1 MRLLTGRASKTEP
14 ERARAWPRA
23 AAGETLAD
31 LRRNWVLYLMA
42 LPAVVAVALFSY
54 GPMFG
59 IVIAFQDYSLVRGV
73 FGSEWVGLKNFE
85 DAFRNPFFLSALRNS
100 VIISAMKLL
109 IGFPAGIL
117 LALLLNEI
125 RITWFKR
132 AVQTA
137 TMLPYFISWVVV
149 ATIFRNVLGQNGLVN
164 QVLQHVFGLPTIN
177 LLSDPDTFRW
187 MIVFQDIWKGWG
199 FSAVLYLAAISTIDP
214 AVYEAAEVDGAN
226 RWQKIRYITLP
237 GIQATILL
245 LFILS
250 CGSLIFAGFEQIY
263 VMGTTAVASTGEI
276 IETFTLKLGLTQ
288 GRYGLAAAVGL
299 FQAVIG
305 LGLVLLANWLVKRAR
320 QDGIL

>member
-1 MRLLTGRASKTEP
+1 VSTGDSL
-14 ERARAWPRA
+14 AR
-23 AAGETLAD
+23 D

-42 LPAVVAVALFSY
+42 LPAVVAIVLFNY

-59 IVIAFQDYSLVRGV
+59 IVIAFQNYSLVRGV
-73 FGSEWVGLKNFE
+73 FDSEWVGLKNFQ

-100 VIISAMKLL
+100 IIISGMKLL
-109 IGFPAGIL
+109 VGFPAGIL

-125 RITWFKR
+125 RLTWFKR

-149 ATIFRNVLGQNGLVN
+149 ATIFRNVLGQNGLIN
-164 QVLQHVFGLPTIN
+164 QVLQNTFGLPPIN

-187 MIVFQDIWKGWG
+187 MIVFQDIWKSWG

-214 AVYEAAEVDGAN
+214 SIYEAAEVDGAN

-237 GIQATILL
+237 GIQATIVL

-305 LGLVLLANWLVKRAR
+305 LGLVLVANWLVKRAR